1 VVEYCMRGSLYE
13 VMSEET
19 FNLTWERS
27 LRVLFLILHFILPDE
42 HLLTRFLVLSLVQWA
57 KELAMAINYLHKCVS
72 RRPACSQLCP
82 LPFLVANRW
91 RLQVRSAG
99 VPSRPQ
105 EPQPPGTRSS
115 NLIDGRNLCIA
126 AAQSANTQRALLSRQ
141 LDNDWTIK
149 VCDFG
154 ASRLD
159 TPTETVTLGKM
170 RYIHRIPLALDAAGS
185 STHCSLCF
193 SSM

>member
-1 VVEYCMRGSLYE
+1 VCIVVEYCMRGSLYE

-42 HLLTRFLVLSLVQWA
+42 HLLTRFLVLSLLCSGPRSWPWRSTICTSA
-57 KELAMAINYLHKCVS
+57 FPAGLLARS
-72 RRPACSQLCP
+72 R
-82 LPFLVANRW
+82 N
-91 RLQVRSAG
+91 SALFH
-99 VPSRPQ
+99 SL
-105 EPQPPGTRSS
+105 S
-115 NLIDGRNLCIA
+115 LIDGVCRSPGSIRRCSIA
-126 AAQSANTQRALLSRQ
+126 ISRAPTSWYTIKQSHRRMKLAAQSANAQRALLSRQ

-170 RYIHRIPLALDAAGS
+170 RYIHRIPLSLDAAGS
-185 STHCSLCF
+185 STH
-193 SSM
+193 